1 MAANMF
7 ETAPAGTPIEPTHS
21 VRSYYRRQIY
31 PATPS
36 TGESHVAGR
45 EIQWRFQASGQHAF
59 VPQESRL
66 VAQVRVDKSNDNGV
80 TWTQAVEKSIR
91 YACDPLSRLYDQARL
106 SINGVT
112 VDNVSSDVGDI
123 STIQLRL
130 EGTKAGAAAAG
141 SAGLLSFDQRMHH
154 DELGGTGQGNEEYAY
169 DAAGVRQG
177 GAAPG
182 FMGNVLAHHEDEV
195 INEKHRILLDAAR
208 AGGFNAGAALDTARE
223 HQLSTPLGQMFTF
236 FRQNKAFL
244 RNMEFDLRLV
254 VSADGTHDALYTQTI
269 PAKPRNQGV
278 LFQSAQGGG
287 ATLGWDSVANQGAGG
302 PIALGFEAL
311 ANADRTFVQLLPSV
325 ARAQA
330 ERNGAGNVV
339 YRVYVTSLWIDA
351 MFAVPRVSI
360 PPPLSV
366 QIPYQGCTLYTRAL
380 AQNREFQETFSGI
393 PPSITGLV
401 VAMRSQAHSF
411 TDNRELYLA
420 GGSTSDH
427 SFRSF
432 QVQMGS
438 LVVPTPSYDLLFPER
453 KCQRAYEDFISFVG
467 GDHRDGAGAMSYSEW
482 CEAPLLCFRILQN
495 PSEYSSTISLKFS
508 TQNPVPA
515 NTTLLVFAIH
525 SKVFEAEWN
534 QGENMPS
541 KVVVDEI
548 LA

>member
-1 MAANMF
+1 MATNMF

-36 TGESHVAGR
+36 TGENHVAGR

-66 VAQVRVDKSNDNGV
+66 VAQVRVDKSNDGGA
-80 TWTQAVEKSIR
+80 TFDQGVEKSIR

-154 DELGGTGQGNEEYAY
+154 DELAGTGQGNEAYAY
-169 DAAGVRQG
+169 MGGVRQA

-182 FMGNVLAHHEDEV
+182 FNGTTLASHEDEV

-208 AGGFNAGAALDTARE
+208 AGGFGAGAAQDTARE

-254 VSADGTHDALYTQTI
+254 VSSDGAHDALFTETI

-278 LFQSAQGGG
+278 LFTAEQAGG
-287 ATLGWDSVANQGAGG
+287 ATLGYDSNAMAAH
-302 PIALGFEAL
+302 ALGFEAL
-311 ANADRTFVQLLPSV
+311 ADADRTFVQLLPSV
-325 ARAQA
+325 ARAAA
-330 ERNGAGNVV
+330 ETNGAGNVV
-339 YRVYVTSLWIDA
+339 YRVLVTDLFIDA

-360 PPPLSV
+360 PPPLSMQV
-366 QIPYQGCTLYTRAL
+366 PYQGCSLYTRAL
-380 AQNREFQETFSGI
+380 AQNREFQEVYSGI

-401 VAMRSQAHSF
+401 VAMRSQTHSF
-411 TDNRELYLA
+411 TDNRELYKA

-427 SFRSF
+427 SFKSF

-438 LVVPTPSYDLLFPER
+438 LTVPTPAYDLNFPER
-453 KCQRAYEDFISFVG
+453 KAQRAYEDFISFVG

-515 NTTLLVFAIH
+515 NTTLMVFAIH

>member
-1 MAANMF
+1 MATNMF

-36 TGESHVAGR
+36 TGENHVAGR

-66 VAQVRVDKSNDNGV
+66 VAQVRVDKSNDNGA
-80 TWTQAVEKSIR
+80 TFTQVVEKSIR

-154 DELGGTGQGNEEYAY
+154 DELPGTGPGNEAY
-169 DAAGVRQG
+169 DYDGMGAIQAGV
-177 GAAPG
+177 APA
-182 FMGNVLAHHEDEV
+182 FNDTTLASHEDEV

-208 AGGFNAGAALDTARE
+208 AGGFNAGAAQDTARE

-254 VSADGTHDALYTQTI
+254 VSADGAHDALFTQTI
-269 PAKPRNQGV
+269 PAKPRNQG
-278 LFQSAQGGG
+278 FTFPG
-287 ATLGWDSVANQGAGG
+287 AVMAGVQTYG
-302 PIALGFEAL
+302 FNDQLMAAAALGFEAF
-311 ANADRTFVQLLPSV
+311 AEPDRTFVQLLPSV
-325 ARAQA
+325 ARAAAQT
-330 ERNGAGNVV
+330 NGANNVV
-339 YRVYVTSLWIDA
+339 YRVRVTDLFIDA

-366 QIPYQGCTLYTRAL
+366 QIPYQGCSLYTRAL
-380 AQNREFQETFSGI
+380 AANDQFQETFSGI

-401 VAMRSQAHSF
+401 VAMRTQTHSF
-411 TDNRELYLA
+411 IDNRELYLA

-427 SFRSF
+427 SFKSF

-438 LVVPTPSYDLLFPER
+438 LVVPTPSYDLNFPQR
-453 KCQRAYEDFISFVG
+453 KAQRAYEDFISFVG

-508 TQNPVPA
+508 TQNAVPA
-515 NTTLLVFAIH
+515 NTTLMVFAIH

-534 QGENMPS
+534 QGGEH
-541 KVVVDEI
+541 
-548 LA
+548 A